1 MIRREFLKILAVWE
15 GIPEPLRQDL
25 LKKVRSGA
33 LQGVHFDPL
42 KARLKVPC
50 VVVEGGI
57 VKPWVILPQ
66 LGQPQW
72 FQISLSVPGPKGWA
86 VVVGENKLI
95 TPHFNNKVGK
105 WLLVFRNGT
114 VVRFHGRKLVA
125 DYLGVARQGNHY
137 SLLEKERV
145 MVDIPHYVRDK
156 ESLQDF
162 LLDQVEEEILKVAL
176 GLFEPEKRLPNPK
189 WEAGLKKASLPTRP
203 RPPHNQP
210 LIRPQPPEPA
220 SPSPSKNKKI
230 KEKRRV
236 EKVEARRGK
245 ELPLRAADEVE
256 KNPRGLSLRDFQEEN

>member
-1 MIRREFLKILAVWE
+1 MIRSNFLKIWAVWE
-15 GIPEPLRQDL
+15 RIPKPQDIL
-25 LKKVRSGA
+25 ERIKSGA

-50 VVVEGGI
+50 VVVERGI
-57 VKPWVILPQ
+57 VKPWVFLPQ

-105 WLLVFRNGT
+105 WLLLFRNGT

-137 SLLEKERV
+137 SLLERERV
-145 MVDIPHYVRDK
+145 MIDIPHYVRDK
-156 ESLQDF
+156 ESLRDF
-162 LLDQVEEEILKVAL
+162 LVGQVDEEILKVSVE
-176 GLFEPEKRLPNPK
+176 LFESDRRLPNPK
-189 WEAGLKKASLPTRP
+189 WEAGLKKVPIPTRP
-203 RPPHNQP
+203 PQ
-210 LIRPQPPEPA
+210 LIRPQPPEPASPA

-236 EKVEARRGK
+236 VEARRGK